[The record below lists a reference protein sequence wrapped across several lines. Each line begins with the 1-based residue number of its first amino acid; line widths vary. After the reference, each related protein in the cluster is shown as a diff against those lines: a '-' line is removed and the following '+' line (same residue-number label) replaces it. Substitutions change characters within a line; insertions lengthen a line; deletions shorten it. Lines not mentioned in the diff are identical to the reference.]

1 MNMLTPYDI
10 AEYLQVSYETA
21 LEFIRQSNI
30 PYIKVGRQYRVPE
43 KAFNAYIE
51 ATAAA
56 TVNSDYRNIY
66 NNCKSKGKIK
76 IRRIS

>member
-21 LEFIRQSNI
+21 LDFIKQSNI
-30 PYIKVGRQYRVPE
+30 PYIKVGRQYRVSE

-51 ATAAA
+51 ATAVA

-66 NNCKSKGKIK
+66 NKCKSNGKIK
-76 IRRIS
+76 LRRIS

>member
-21 LEFIRQSNI
+21 LDFIKQSNI
-30 PYIKVGRQYRVPE
+30 PYIKVGRQYRVSE

-56 TVNSDYRNIY
+56 TVNLDYKNIY
-66 NNCKSKGKIK
+66 YNCKPKGKIK
-76 IRRIS
+76 LVRTN